1 MNARTRSRLFEIA
14 YWRSHSMLG
23 REAEATVPET
33 VPARA
38 AVPLSLTGHRP
49 PLAEV
54 DVNVWGNPVKIKKFI
69 EHLAA
74 LHLQQ
79 DLLSKPSVYKA
90 AGGRGIE
97 AHLLPVK
104 MLTTAFSS
112 QDGISAPNVLVR
124 RQNED
129 VLDQA
134 IFIQDEIRSG
144 SAQVIAVTGGLG
156 TGKSVS
162 ANFLFLQQF
171 CALQVGTLQMLF
183 FRVDRA
189 LFCAQFNQRIQRV
202 TVEYVKSA
210 GCNFNQHLLHI
221 KDVVSYQAIAANSI
235 LFLVEFTDTELGSPG
250 LDFELR
256 GRFHIVFWAG
266 PSAYTAS
273 LIRASRATVVWV
285 NPPSEEEIMLSV
297 QAMYELQ
304 PESCKFAYHP
314 RGIHLPLNQALEVV
328 AKRAAQV
335 GPNLR
340 LVTCDDC
347 TFDSYLR
354 DMSCP
359 RSIETAVSLLPKVRA
374 YFLPCGVERYLVPVS
389 LPQPAA
395 PLTRA
400 TGESGQRVHHQH
412 GFRFVS
418 DHAATLM
425 SIHAQEDRHRRAL
438 DGLGLLSPMQE
449 LESAL
454 GAEP

>member
-1 MNARTRSRLFEIA
+1 
-14 YWRSHSMLG
+14 MLG

-134 IFIQDEIRSG
+134 IFIQNEIRSG
-144 SAQVIAVTGGLG
+144 SAHVIAVTGGLG

-189 LFCAQFNQRIQRV
+189 LFCAQFDRRIQRV

-221 KDVVSYQAIAANSI
+221 KDVVSYQAIAANRI

-266 PSAYTAS
+266 PSAYTES
-273 LIRASRATVVWV
+273 LIRASRA
-285 NPPSEEEIMLSV
+285 PPSEEEIMLSV

-304 PESCKFAYHP
+304 PESCKFAYNP
-314 RGIHLPLNQALEVV
+314 RGERLPLNQALEVV
-328 AKRAAQV
+328 AKRVSQV

-340 LVTCDDC
+340 LVTCDHSAY
-347 TFDSYLR
+347 DSYIR
-354 DMSCP
+354 DMSCSH
-359 RSIETAVSLLPKVRA
+359 SIESAVSLLPKVRA

-395 PLTRA
+395 QLAPGLR
-400 TGESGQRVHHQH
+400 GHLEHN
-412 GFRFVS
+412 FRFVS
-418 DHAATLM
+418 DYAAKLI
-425 SIHAQEDRHRRAL
+425 SRHVQEDRHRRAL
-438 DGLGLLSPMQE
+438 DTLVLLSPMQE
-449 LESAL
+449 LESAR
-454 GAEP
+454 

>member
-1 MNARTRSRLFEIA
+1 
-14 YWRSHSMLG
+14 MLG

-79 DLLSKPSVYKA
+79 DLLSKSSVYKA

-171 CALQVGTLQMLF
+171 CALQVGTLQLLF

-189 LFCAQFNQRIQRV
+189 LFCAQFDQGIQRV
-202 TVEYVKSA
+202 TVEFIKSA

-221 KDVVSYQAIAANSI
+221 KDVVSYQAIPANRV

-266 PSAYTAS
+266 PSAYTES
-273 LIRASRATVVWV
+273 LIRATRATVVWV

-304 PESCKFAYHP
+304 PESCKFAYNP
-314 RGIHLPLNQALEVV
+314 LGERLSLNQALEVV
-328 AKRAAQV
+328 AKRVAQV

-340 LVTCDDC
+340 LVTCDHSAY
-347 TFDSYLR
+347 DSCLR

-359 RSIETAVSLLPKVRA
+359 RSIETAVSLLPKVRP
-374 YFLPCGVERYLVPVS
+374 YFLPCGVERYIMPVS
-389 LPQPAA
+389 LPQAAAQLAPATA
-395 PLTRA
+395 VKGFRGHLKRK
-400 TGESGQRVHHQH
+400 
-412 GFRFVS
+412 FRFVS
-418 DHAATLM
+418 DHAATLI

-438 DGLGLLSPMQE
+438 DDLDLLSPM
-449 LESAL
+449 
-454 GAEP
+454 